1 MFYVYPFFRWRST
14 VTKLSYLHHTGTDPL
29 LPLTVGDLLEQA
41 VEKYGDREA
50 LIARHQNKVLTF
62 RDVLTQTD
70 ALAAGLVK
78 VGLQKGDRLG
88 LLAPNLV
95 EWHITKMACARLG
108 LVLVGDNFYLKK

>member
-1 MFYVYPFFRWRST
+1 MFSYFRYRST
-14 VTKLSYLHHTGTDPL
+14 VRKLSYLHHTGTDPL
-29 LPLTVGDLLEQA
+29 IPLTVGDLLEQA
-41 VEKYGDREA
+41 VEKYGDRAA

-62 RDVLTQTD
+62 RDVFNQSD
-70 ALAAGLVK
+70 ALAAGLVT

-108 LVLVGDNFYLKK
+108 LVLVSNNFYI